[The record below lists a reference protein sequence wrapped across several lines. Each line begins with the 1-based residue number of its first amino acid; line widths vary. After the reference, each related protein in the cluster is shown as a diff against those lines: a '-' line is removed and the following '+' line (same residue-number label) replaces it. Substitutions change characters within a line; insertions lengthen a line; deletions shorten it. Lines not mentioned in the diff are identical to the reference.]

1 MSIQQSI
8 NFESFVPNEKFKN
21 LNKSN
26 KKSFYKSLKKVKHNF
41 KEKKNIFY
49 SFSKNFKLNFSLSE
63 LKKYKRFKRIITIGM
78 GGSILGSQAINFF
91 LKKKINKELIFINNL
106 DPDQLNKLKRIKNLN
121 NSLFIFISKSGNT
134 IEVLQ

>member
-1 MSIQQSI
+1 
-8 NFESFVPNEKFKN
+8 
-21 LNKSN
+21 
-26 KKSFYKSLKKVKHNF
+26 
-41 KEKKNIFY
+41 
-49 SFSKNFKLNFSLSE
+49 
-63 LKKYKRFKRIITIGM
+63 M

-134 IEVLQ
+134 IEVLTIINSLKNKANFNKNNSLVITTNKKSFKFIC